1 MGREEAVFLLSVP
14 VMAGSDGQFVKLNI
28 YCFQSIIMCVLMS
41 KEAAL
46 KVIFMVSHRNTYQ
59 S

>member
-1 MGREEAVFLLSVP
+1 MFLLSVP